1 MSSLPI
7 SSGHSARKR
16 ANATIFQLIA
26 SRPPGTTSPENAL
39 PWRRIVAARYLSQL
53 SATKARTAQKIID
66 YISYRYRLGEY
77 TAQFT
82 QAEIASRL
90 GVCTKTVQRYL
101 HELITRRLLAVVV
114 RGKSAAFSESD
125 ANEAPIY
132 TLLVP
137 VVKNVHPL
145 SSLKKSVKSLKDKK
159 QKFPL
164 TQVPVERSE
173 CLAAAERLKD
183 EVIDVRRVPTRLLAG
198 HLRKV
203 FASGWCVRDIVGA
216 LEKTPAGEAYQ
227 TRGAGG
233 MRSVLA
239 WLHIRLKA
247 WRRED
252 SSLLPSPAASE
263 RAEAQRVRE
272 AAIAREQATRALLA
286 KPQVVPVRGLAQVR
300 LMREFVKV
308 KNRWGWDEAEK
319 LYPEQALL
327 VKS

>member
-7 SSGHSARKR
+7 SSGQSARKR
-16 ANATIFQLIA
+16 VNATIFQLIA
-26 SRPPGTTSPENAL
+26 SRPAGTTSPENAL

-82 QAEIASRL
+82 QAEIASHL

-114 RGKSAAFSESD
+114 QGKSAAFSQTD
-125 ANEAPIY
+125 INEAPIY

-137 VVKNVHPL
+137 LVKNVYPL
-145 SSLKKSVKSLKDKK
+145 SSFKKSVKSLKNRKE
-159 QKFPL
+159 KFPL
-164 TQVPVERSE
+164 TQVPVSRSE
-173 CLAAAERLKD
+173 RLAAAERLKD
-183 EVIDVRRVPTRLLAG
+183 EVIDFRQVPTRLLAG
-198 HLRKV
+198 HVRKV
-203 FASGWCVRDIVGA
+203 FAAGWCIRDIVRA
-216 LEKTPAGEAYQ
+216 LEKTPAGEVYQ

-247 WRRED
+247 WRYGD
-252 SSLLPSPAASE
+252 GSLLPSVTASE
-263 RAEAQRVRE
+263 CAEAQRVRE
-272 AAIAREQATRALLA
+272 TAIAREEATRARLA
-286 KPQVVPVRGLAQVR
+286 EVQVVPVRGLEQVR
-300 LMREFVKV
+300 LMREFLRM
-308 KNRWGWDEAEK
+308 KNHLGWVEAEK

-327 VKS
+327 VKD